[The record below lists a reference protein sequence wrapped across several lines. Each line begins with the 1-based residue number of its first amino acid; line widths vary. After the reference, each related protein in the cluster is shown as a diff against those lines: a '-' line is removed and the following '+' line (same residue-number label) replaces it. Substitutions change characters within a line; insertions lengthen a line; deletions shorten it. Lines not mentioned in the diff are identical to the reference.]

1 VYVYVCYCYCYSKF
15 AFIKAAGVNGES
27 LPSASPGTPT
37 PSARLQLGDE
47 ESDVCSES
55 SLSSPFVLDVCGVVL
70 ILEER
75 IPNPY
80 ALVIATII
88 PAARAAIAPTRV
100 LMI

>member
-1 VYVYVCYCYCYSKF
+1 M
-15 AFIKAAGVNGES
+15 
-27 LPSASPGTPT
+27 
-37 PSARLQLGDE
+37 
-47 ESDVCSES
+47 
-55 SLSSPFVLDVCGVVL
+55 SSPFVLDVCGVVL